1 VERKFA
7 SWNTSLRERR
17 TMAPSLVVVCGVL
30 LGAAGVLG
38 VKRDVIMIAIDD
50 MRPELGC
57 YGCDYMK
64 VRDLREWVGTVPNLE
79 TSEPCTTRG
88 MGGHHPPRQPRS
100 LMGACRRCRRRLSVL
115 TTCPSH
121 SLCRHPLWTSSRQSR
136 WSLITCEC
144 RLRMCTFCATL
155 VALHSVSHA
164 VVGGHVSIQ

>member
-1 VERKFA
+1 
-7 SWNTSLRERR
+7 
-17 TMAPSLVVVCGVL
+17 MAPSLVVVCGVL

-64 VRDLREWVGTVPNLE
+64 VCDFREWVWGQFQ
-79 TSEPCTTRG
+79 TSKPVSHGQQGE

-100 LMGACRRCRRRLSVL
+100 LMGACRCRRRRLSVL
-115 TTCPSH
+115 TTSPSH

-144 RLRMCTFCATL
+144 LPSDVHVLCHSCGMCPFSAPC
-155 VALHSVSHA
+155 
-164 VVGGHVSIQ
+164 GGWWACNVRV